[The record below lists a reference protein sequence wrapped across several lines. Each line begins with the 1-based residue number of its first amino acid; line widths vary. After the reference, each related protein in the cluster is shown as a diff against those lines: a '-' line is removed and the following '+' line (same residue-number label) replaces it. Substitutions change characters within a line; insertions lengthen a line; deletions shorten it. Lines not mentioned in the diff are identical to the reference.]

1 MEGEHEVDA
10 TLAEVEVV
18 KNMRW
23 GGKTT
28 YGYSKSMTEFL
39 YWIEKSDIYSS
50 MLDHSQG
57 CLNSSF
63 RASALLAFCTQ
74 KRKYNKKTGQNE
86 LLGFSGLNRYQSAL
100 QWYLKVQNL
109 SLCKEDEEELST
121 YFRGTKKQEQR
132 EKQAGIRDMREGKAE
147 IPFQVYILLAQF
159 WWSVEDY
166 FSLLYLLL
174 TWNLGCRTNNTEGI
188 RLHHISWYEDTL
200 QIEFGITKSNQE
212 GERLEKRLI
221 FANSDNPF
229 ICPVLALS
237 VYLGLRTLPLAEDG
251 KLFDG
256 GNQASR
262 FQKSL
267 TEALSN
273 AQVKDCLVSFGLS
286 TNDIGAHSIRKGAG
300 TYLSTGGTQ
309 GPNPVAV
316 CLRMSW
322 TLGNTKERYLFTSP
336 SSDAYCGRIL
346 AGLDQ
351 KTVRYEHCV
360 KMQN

>member
-1 MEGEHEVDA
+1 M
-10 TLAEVEVV
+10 
-18 KNMRW
+18 N
-23 GGKTT
+23 
-28 YGYSKSMTEFL
+28 
-39 YWIEKSDIYSS
+39 
-50 MLDHSQG
+50 
-57 CLNSSF
+57 
-63 RASALLAFCTQ
+63 
-74 KRKYNKKTGQNE
+74 KRTGQWE
-86 LLGFSGLNRYQSAL
+86 LLGFSGLNRYRSAL

-109 SLCKEDEEELST
+109 TLPQEDEEELSA
-121 YFRGTKKQEQR
+121 YFRGTKKREQR
-132 EKQAGIRDMREGKAE
+132 EKQSGVRDMREGKAE
-147 IPFQVYILLAQF
+147 IPFRLYILLAQY

-188 RLHHISWYEDTL
+188 RLRHISWYEDAL
-200 QIEFGITKSNQE
+200 QIEFGVTKSNQE

-221 FANSDNPF
+221 FANSDSPF
-229 ICPVLALS
+229 ICPVLVLAIF
-237 VYLGLRTLPLAEDG
+237 LGLRTLELSEDE

-267 TEALSN
+267 TEALTN
-273 AQVKDCLVSFGLS
+273 AKVKDCLTSYGLL
-286 TNDIGAHSIRKGAG
+286 NDDIGAHSIQKGAG

-309 GPNPVAV
+309 GPNPVAI

-346 AGLDQ
+346 SGLDQ
-351 KTVRYEHCV
+351 KTVRY
-360 KMQN
+360 KDS